1 MDPLAASR
9 LTLNDM
15 FDRYISQKYDLKNTT
30 KAGYIYTYNHLVR
43 NSFGKNRLVNIK
55 YTDVKKFYHSL
66 IVDEGLKPASVEN
79 VHTVIHPSLQLAV
92 REELIRINP
101 SDGVMGEIKKSKIW
115 TKPKRHAL
123 TIPQQKAFMNFIESD
138 SEATGWVPVITVL
151 LGTGMRIGECL
162 GLRWEDVN
170 FKERYISVNH
180 NFVERPDPDHDMK
193 IVSHIQTPKTEA
205 GKRTIPMVD
214 EVFDA
219 FIMEYQ
225 IQQCIG
231 FCEEEI
237 DGYSGFIFSTAQ
249 GKLYRPGSV
258 NDAIHR
264 CTNKYNRLEKAAAKK
279 EKRDPILLPSF
290 SAHNLRHTFCTRLC
304 ENESNLKVI
313 QDIMGHADIK
323 TTMDIYAECT
333 HEKKKEAVSNLQGKI
348 IIK

>member
-1 MDPLAASR
+1 
-9 LTLNDM
+9 
-15 FDRYISQKYDLKNTT
+15 
-30 KAGYIYTYNHLVR
+30 
-43 NSFGKNRLVNIK
+43 
-55 YTDVKKFYHSL
+55 
-66 IVDEGLKPASVEN
+66 
-79 VHTVIHPSLQLAV
+79 
-92 REELIRINP
+92 
-101 SDGVMGEIKKSKIW
+101 MGEIKKSKIW

-162 GLRWEDVN
+162 GPRWEDVN

-333 HEKKKEAVSNLQGKI
+333 HEKKQEAVSNLQGKI